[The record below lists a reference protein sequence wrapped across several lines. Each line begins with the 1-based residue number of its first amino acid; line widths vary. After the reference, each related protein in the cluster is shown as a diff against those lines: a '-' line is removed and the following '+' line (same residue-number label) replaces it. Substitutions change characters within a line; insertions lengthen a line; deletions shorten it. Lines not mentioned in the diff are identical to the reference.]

1 MFTQEERQAIYNFLK
16 EVHGYSPAYVR
27 MRVMEFVR
35 AMGVIRNTNSEY
47 IIEFS
52 KWLNSKFCK
61 NESYPDH
68 ADWEAL
74 EESIFNVLK

>member
-1 MFTQEERQAIYNFLK
+1 MFTKEERQAIYNFLK

-35 AMGVIRNTNSEY
+35 AMGTLRNVKADF

-52 KWLNSKFCK
+52 KWLNTKFCK
-61 NESYPDH
+61 NECYPDH